1 MKNLGTL
8 VRNLHDD
15 QSGAAFIE
23 YTVLIGLILAVS
35 IGLISAIGLWANTK
49 WTALNTAVNP

>member
-1 MKNLGTL
+1 MEKLGTL

-23 YTVLIGLILAVS
+23 YTVLIGLVLVLSVA
-35 IGLISAIGLWANTK
+35 LISAVGLWANNR
-49 WTALNTAVNP
+49 WTALNNVVNP